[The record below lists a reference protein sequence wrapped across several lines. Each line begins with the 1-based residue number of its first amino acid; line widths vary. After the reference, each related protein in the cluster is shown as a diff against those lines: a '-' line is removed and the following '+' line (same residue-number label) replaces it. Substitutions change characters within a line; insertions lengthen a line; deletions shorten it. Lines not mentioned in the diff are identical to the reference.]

1 MLFIQESTRTQPTTN
16 QPTMNKDLEEILFC
30 RANKAYA
37 LEKIKYGDIY
47 LRSVNPSEISIADYG
62 EWTET
67 RATECLRRQK
77 EENAFYDNYRNREA
91 EVLYKCIILAT
102 PLNYDVVGSIMEYV
116 LRADSN
122 KNPPDLNWWH
132 ELQAVRLSENLEEL
146 DEALM
151 ELEENGKDTAENIMR
166 MKHNWNDWHE
176 QTVIPAVA
184 NVWMH

>member
-1 MLFIQESTRTQPTTN
+1 
-16 QPTMNKDLEEILFC
+16 
-30 RANKAYA
+30 
-37 LEKIKYGDIY
+37 
-47 LRSVNPSEISIADYG
+47 
-62 EWTET
+62 
-67 RATECLRRQK
+67 
-77 EENAFYDNYRNREA
+77 
-91 EVLYKCIILAT
+91 
-102 PLNYDVVGSIMEYV
+102 MEYV
-116 LRADSN
+116 VRADSN